1 MPKFMLL
8 KDYSGNPIVFAKNKS
23 RVKLYN
29 KNYNPK
35 DSNPVFG
42 TIHECTGTVT
52 NLTEDRGYPILVQWD
67 NGCKNSYREGDLM
80 VLNHSEITGLGPNE
94 TFRLKHGKRPK
105 PKLGYHA
112 WKEKKFDD
120 NF

>member
-1 MPKFMLL
+1 MTKFMLL
-8 KDYSGNPIVFAKNKS
+8 KDYTGNPVVFEKNKS

-29 KNYNPK
+29 KNYGPQA
-35 DSNPVFG
+35 SNPVFG
-42 TIHECTGTVT
+42 TIYETTGTVVK
-52 NLTEDRGYPILVQWD
+52 LGADKRYPISVQWD
-67 NGCKNSYREGDLM
+67 NGTQNSYKEGDLM

-94 TFRLKHGKRPK
+94 TFRLKQGKRPK

-112 WKEKKFDD
+112 WKEKKFND